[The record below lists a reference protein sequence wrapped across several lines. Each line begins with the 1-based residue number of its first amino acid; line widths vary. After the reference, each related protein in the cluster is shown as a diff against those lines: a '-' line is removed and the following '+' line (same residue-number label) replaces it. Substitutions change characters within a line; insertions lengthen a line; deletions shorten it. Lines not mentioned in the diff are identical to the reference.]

1 MRATLRTRPRG
12 AVVEVFRCFRA
23 LRAARLGAA
32 AVPLAFASA
41 ALVSV
46 ALVPV
51 AHAQSWGQV
60 AGRVTDTAGQGVAG
74 ANVVVERTN
83 FGTTAD
89 ADGHFSM
96 RIPTGRYRLRITAI
110 GYRTVIDSVEVRRDQ
125 PAALSVRMA
134 DAAVEGQEVE
144 VVGQQTAGAGV
155 FVMRPQDVQDMPGPF
170 RGAFQAIRALPGVS
184 ANNEL
189 SNQFSVRGGGLSENL
204 IFLNGFEVYLP
215 FRPKQGEQEGL
226 GILNPDLTESLTLYA
241 GGFPARYGGKLASA
255 LDVRYAAPAPGSAWH
270 GNVNA
275 SLLDGSA
282 SVAGAAGPVG
292 VAVGVRHAQPGRF
305 YNTQDTKGR
314 YTPAFT
320 DVQGTVTW
328 PVSRRVSVEGV
339 GLYASHRFR
348 LSPSSR
354 QVTYGYVSQSST
366 RPSNLQRLYTNF
378 SGSERD
384 GFTTAFGGLRV
395 VARPTTRLTVEH
407 GVSLYDTDE
416 FERSNIFGSANIS
429 QIDPGTGQQ
438 TDVLGIVESAD
449 SSNNDIRVRTLT
461 GHGRYGVAAGRHAAE
476 AGWQLRALRFEDR
489 IQEFAAQTQNGTT
502 EIAKDLNDALTLR
515 STQAALYVQDAF
527 DVLPD
532 AGRLVATA
540 GVRADHFALT
550 GEWTVSPRLALR
562 YRASPVTTVTGS
574 AGLYYQPPSY
584 QELRGDLAAD
594 STANTIER
602 VLNRDLKSQRSLQV
616 VAGAEHFLTRAR
628 LWLRGEAYVKALSN
642 VISYDVDNVRVRY
655 SGDNDAE
662 ARVGGF
668 DVQVR
673 GEFVPGLES
682 WINYGFL
689 VAQER
694 VLDAYATRFTEGWRS
709 RPTDQRHTL
718 SMFVQDYVPG
728 NDVWRL
734 HLRGLFGSGYAY
746 TPLVPGGL
754 DPGGSFLVPGPRNA
768 LRYDPYKRVDAGV
781 TRELTFGATRLDVTA
796 ELLNVFDMVNEVAS
810 QWVFAGGKWTRV
822 PVRLTPRTVNLR
834 ARWRF

>member
-1 MRATLRTRPRG
+1 MRAILRTRPRG
-12 AVVEVFRCFRA
+12 AVVSRAVSCA
-23 LRAARLGAA
+23 LRVL
-32 AVPLAFASA
+32 PLA
-41 ALVSV
+41 

-51 AHAQSWGQV
+51 AAGLAPAVQAQSWGQV
-60 AGRVTDTAGQGVAG
+60 VGRVTDAAGEGVAG
-74 ANVVVERTN
+74 ANIVVERTN

-89 ADGHFSM
+89 VDGHFSM
-96 RIPTGRYRLRITAI
+96 RIPTGHYRMRISAI
-110 GYRTVIDSVEVRRDQ
+110 GYRTVMDSVEVRRDR
-125 PAALSVRMA
+125 PAALAVRLVEAM
-134 DAAVEGQEVE
+134 VEGQEVE

-170 RGAFQAIRALPGVS
+170 RGAFQAIRTLPGVS

-292 VAVGVRHAQPGRF
+292 VALGVRHAQPGRF
-305 YNTQDTKGR
+305 YNTQDTKGQ

-320 DVQGTVTW
+320 DVQGTLTW
-328 PVSRRVSVEGV
+328 PVSRRLTVEGV
-339 GLYASHRFR
+339 GLVASHRFR

-354 QVTYGYVSQSST
+354 QVTYGYISQSST
-366 RPSNLQRLYTNF
+366 RPSNLQRLYTDF
-378 SGSERD
+378 TGSERD
-384 GFTTAFGGLRV
+384 GFTTAFGGLRAT
-395 VARPTTRLTVEH
+395 ARLSERLSAEH
-407 GVSLYDTDE
+407 GLSVYDTDE
-416 FERSNIFGSANIS
+416 FERMNIRGKAAIS
-429 QIDPGTGQQ
+429 QIDPGTNQQ
-438 TDVLGIVESAD
+438 TGILGALVSVD
-449 SSNNDIRVRTLT
+449 SSDNTIRVRTLT
-461 GHGRYGVAAGRHAAE
+461 GHGRYAYTAARHAVE

-489 IQEFAAQTQNGTT
+489 IQEYAAQEDSSKTVV
-502 EIAKDLNDALTLR
+502 AKDLNDALTLR
-515 STQAALYVQDAF
+515 STQAAFYVQDAF
-527 DVLPD
+527 DVLAEP
-532 AGRLVATA
+532 GRLVATP
-540 GVRADHFALT
+540 GVRVDHFALT
-550 GEWTVSPRLALR
+550 REWTVSPRLALR

-574 AGLYYQPPSY
+574 AGLYYQAPSY

-594 STANTIER
+594 STSNTIDR
-602 VLNRDLKSQRSLQV
+602 VLNRDLKSQRSLQL

-628 LWLRGEAYVKALSN
+628 LWLRAEAYAKALSN
-642 VISYDVDNVRVRY
+642 VVSYDVDNVRVRY
-655 SGDNDAE
+655 SGENDAE
-662 ARVGGF
+662 GRVAGF

-694 VLDAYATRFTEGWRS
+694 VRDAYATPFTEGWRS

-728 NDVWRL
+728 NDAWRL

-746 TPLVPGGL
+746 TPLVPGSQ
-754 DPGGSFLVPGPRNA
+754 DPGGTFLVPGPRNVF
-768 LRYDPYKRVDAGV
+768 RYDPYKRVDAGV
-781 TRELTFGATRLDVTA
+781 TRELVFGKTQLDVTA

-822 PVRLTPRTVNLR
+822 PVRLTPRTFNLR